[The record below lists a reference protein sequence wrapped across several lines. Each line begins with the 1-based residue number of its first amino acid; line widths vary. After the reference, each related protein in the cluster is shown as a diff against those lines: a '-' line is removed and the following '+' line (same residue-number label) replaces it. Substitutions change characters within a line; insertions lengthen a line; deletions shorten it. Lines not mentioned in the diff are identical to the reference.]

1 MSAQKRGRQVSPAT
15 RGAVA
20 YARNLERSPL
30 KTIQAR
36 TQVPRS
42 TISDN
47 ARHSAKQAKIH
58 GGSSVHAQ
66 NSAAGTRSG
75 RPPLL
80 SQEQID
86 TMLRKSTS
94 SYEWRR
100 KTWMTVAREV
110 GVTASRTT
118 VERAFHEAG
127 YGRYSPRSKPNL
139 TLEMRQ
145 KRCRWCLDHA
155 YWGFILGWDL
165 VIYTDET
172 SVKLGVNRGK
182 IHVTRT
188 KDEEWEPACLEKSF
202 TGYST
207 FIFWG
212 AIAWNWKGPCYIYIP
227 EEPALRKAS
236 ITRLAAADVMR
247 KRAEKAAHAERIAV
261 LLAER
266 TAHTRVVSHPGY
278 FNFSPC
284 QRSTRG
290 GIDWY
295 RYQKCVLEPLLL
307 PAYHEFAALHQDRT
321 VYLMQDGASNH
332 TSQ

>member
-1 MSAQKRGRQVSPAT
+1 MSAQKRGRQISPAT
-15 RGAVA
+15 RGAVV
-20 YARNLERSPL
+20 YARNLGRSPL

-42 TISDN
+42 IISDN

-58 GGSSVHAQ
+58 GGSSIHAQ

-100 KTWMTVAREV
+100 KTWMTVAQEV

-118 VERAFHEAG
+118 VERA
-127 YGRYSPRSKPNL
+127 SKPNL

-145 KRCRWCLDHA
+145 KRCRWYLDHA

-172 SVKLGVNRGK
+172 SVKLGENRGK
-182 IHVTRT
+182 IYVTRT
-188 KDEEWEPACLEKSF
+188 KDEE
-202 TGYST
+202 
-207 FIFWG
+207 
-212 AIAWNWKGPCYIYIP
+212 
-227 EEPALRKAS
+227 
-236 ITRLAAADVMR
+236 
-247 KRAEKAAHAERIAV
+247 
-261 LLAER
+261 
-266 TAHTRVVSHPGY
+266 
-278 FNFSPC
+278 
-284 QRSTRG
+284 
-290 GIDWY
+290 
-295 RYQKCVLEPLLL
+295 
-307 PAYHEFAALHQDRT
+307 
-321 VYLMQDGASNH
+321 
-332 TSQ
+332 